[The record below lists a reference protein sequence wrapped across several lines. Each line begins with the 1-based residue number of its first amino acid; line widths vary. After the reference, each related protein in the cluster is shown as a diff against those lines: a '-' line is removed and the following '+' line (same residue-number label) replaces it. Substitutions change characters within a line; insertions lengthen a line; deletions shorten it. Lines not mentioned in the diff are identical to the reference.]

1 VEAPVEASVQASVEP
16 LSLDQD
22 SPPAVV
28 VKEIP
33 VPEPLDS
40 DPDSDAIFVFE
51 EDAGTIEAV
60 DPPVADAV
68 DAVVEPLSL
77 DEDSPPA
84 VVVEEIP
91 APEPLDPDPDSDAI
105 FVFEE
110 DPGIIDAV
118 AAPVVDAVEATE
130 EAASDAPLEET
141 DLRAE
146 WNEDAPPLTEVIDPE
161 DDEPESPASV
171 AEGPATE
178 SPESVE
184 ADSLPSPT
192 ASVEEPRPPLPVELP
207 EIRIESSEEA
217 FRDLPPFLD
226 DAAEAPAP
234 RPVSL
239 SERDADRALI
249 ALAEARARVER
260 SQLLR
265 VRSVPDEA
273 PVILPEPEIEAA
285 IEAEI
290 ESEIES
296 EIEPAA
302 TIPLPEPETLVE
314 LETAS
319 IAVADLETPAAEL
332 ESWPTE
338 ESAEPPQ
345 PETAELAADEPPSE
359 LVGPDLVPAVALVD
373 GPAPEPEPETVS
385 EPEAAPE
392 PDLVSEPGVVSE
404 TEADPESDVDA
415 LDLFRGERFLR
426 RVERFGEEAR
436 RRLDAREVIVCD
448 RDGLILYSDV
458 EERAGGVLETA
469 LLLEVSA
476 KTNRL
481 LGLSTSRATQVS
493 VGGGLW
499 RCLLKESGA
508 GGDLYAG
515 LLLPEPLE
523 EGQIDFWTRALSEV
537 TGAPALTVT

>member
-1 VEAPVEASVQASVEP
+1 MPDSWIDKKELEELVGSFASPRKSRRKPLAPRSRGDEAPRANVPPTTETAPVEPASVEAPVEASVEP

-22 SPPAVV
+22 SPPAIMVE
-28 VKEIP
+28 EISAS
-33 VPEPLDS
+33 EPLDS

-51 EDAGTIEAV
+51 EDPGT
-60 DPPVADAV
+60 
-68 DAVVEPLSL
+68 
-77 DEDSPPA
+77 
-84 VVVEEIP
+84 
-91 APEPLDPDPDSDAI
+91 
-105 FVFEE
+105 
-110 DPGIIDAV
+110 IDAV
-118 AAPVVDAVEATE
+118 AAPVMDAVEATE
-130 EAASDAPLEET
+130 EAASGAPSEEL

-146 WNEDAPPLTEVIDPE
+146 WNEDAPPLTEVIDLE

-178 SPESVE
+178 SSESVE
-184 ADSLPSPT
+184 ADSPPSPT
-192 ASVEEPRPPLPVELP
+192 ASLEEPRPPLPAELP
-207 EIRIESSEEA
+207 EIWIESSEEA

-226 DAAEAPAP
+226 EAAEAPAP

-239 SERDADRALI
+239 SQRDADRALI

-265 VRSVPDEA
+265 VRSVPDES
-273 PVILPEPEIEAA
+273 PVILSEPEIEA
-285 IEAEI
+285 
-290 ESEIES
+290 
-296 EIEPAA
+296 EIEPVA

-359 LVGPDLVPAVALVD
+359 LVGPDLVPAVASED
-373 GPAPEPEPETVS
+373 GPAPEPG
-385 EPEAAPE
+385 
-392 PDLVSEPGVVSE
+392 LVSEPGVVSE
-404 TEADPESDVDA
+404 TEADPESDLDA
-415 LDLFRGERFLR
+415 LDLFRGKRFLR
-426 RVERFGEEAR
+426 RIERFGEEAR

-476 KTNRL
+476 KANRL
-481 LGLSTSRATQVS
+481 LGLSSSRATQVS
-493 VGGGLW
+493 AGGGLW
-499 RCLLKESGA
+499 RCLLKEAGA